1 MKKILLSLASAIFST
16 FIFAQNPSLP
26 FKAGEKIEVTL
37 NYKWGIKAD
46 IATLSFNLQ
55 QGTHSGTPCF
65 HILLNART
73 NSFFDSFYK
82 VRDVYESK
90 FEYDLDPLYAMR
102 SVSEGNFTA
111 HNDYTWSADKKTL
124 YAKVS
129 KSTMPAPVDTAFH
142 SNETIRDIINMIY
155 SLRAADINSI
165 VAGKPV
171 SMLIAMDR
179 NITRATCSFVRK
191 EVRQID
197 GMGKFNTVCLAMN
210 LKRVGGDFPQGET
223 KLTVP
228 TGGDSKN
235 TIYIWLSDDENRV
248 PLYLSVPISVGKL
261 EIRTTKLENLK
272 APLTSKVK

>member
-1 MKKILLSLASAIFST
+1 MKKVLLSIALAIFST
-16 FIFAQNPSLP
+16 CIFAQTNLP

-55 QGTHSGTPCF
+55 QSTQAGTPCF

-90 FEYDLDPLYAMR
+90 FEYDMDPLYFMR

-111 HNDYTWSADKKTL
+111 RNDYTWSADKKTL

-129 KSTMPAPVDTAFH
+129 KSTMPAPVDTTFR
-142 SNETIRDIINMIY
+142 SNETIRDIINLIY
-155 SLRAADINSI
+155 SLRAANINSI

-171 SMLIAMDR
+171 TMLVAMDR

-191 EVRQID
+191 EVRQVD
-197 GMGKFNTVCLAMN
+197 GMGKFNTICLAMT
-210 LKRVGGDFPQGET
+210 LKRVGGEFQEGET
-223 KLTVP
+223 KVSIP
-228 TGGDSKN
+228 TGEDMKN
-235 TIYIWLSDDENRV
+235 AIYIWLSDDGNRV

-261 EIRTTKLENLK
+261 EIRATNLENLK
-272 APLTSKVK
+272 YPLSSKL